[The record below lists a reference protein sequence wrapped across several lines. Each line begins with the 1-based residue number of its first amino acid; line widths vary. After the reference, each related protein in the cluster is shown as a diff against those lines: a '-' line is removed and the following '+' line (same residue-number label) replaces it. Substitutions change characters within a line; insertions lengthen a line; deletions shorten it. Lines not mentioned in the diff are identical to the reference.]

1 MQTFLEELTL
11 LSNAPR
17 AQRTEAEESLVY
29 QDAFKKWRA
38 LSSDE
43 QRDILFIRDLDV
55 HVKNTV
61 IREQEC
67 TRIDAKTAT
76 IIRLAD
82 YKTNLFKW
90 LVTSVRNPR
99 MSYHYTNTYGNR
111 LEETIQRKH
120 VDPPKP
126 SDRKRTGPTKQ
137 LMSKFQSNNVGS
149 NNVGSVNSD
158 DALDSSGDDSSDSSD
173 DDLSDLGDEDSRP
186 IDVDALPVARHCKR
200 LKSQVTDESH

>member
-149 NNVGSVNSD
+149 VNSD

-186 IDVDALPVARHCKR
+186 IDVDALPVARYCKR